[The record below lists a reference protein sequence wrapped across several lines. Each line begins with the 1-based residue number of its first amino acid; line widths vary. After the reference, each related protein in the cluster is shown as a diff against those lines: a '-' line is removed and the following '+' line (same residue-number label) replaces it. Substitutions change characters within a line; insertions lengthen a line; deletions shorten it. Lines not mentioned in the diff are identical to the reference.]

1 MSSQSH
7 RKMSGIR
14 LPNKPRTDEIELTG
28 EDKYI
33 RPSIFQFD
41 FKVLF
46 CFPSSPNRRIIFRPN
61 GPTLPERRLFR
72 CLLYCGESK
81 IAGSSCYAGGT

>member
-46 CFPSSPNRRIIFRPN
+46 CFPSYPPHSIDRN
-61 GPTLPERRLFR
+61 
-72 CLLYCGESK
+72 YV
-81 IAGSSCYAGGT
+81 